1 MEQTKLRLPE
11 GCGYEA
17 LSLVTDDAEAVYA
30 LTRLPA
36 GEGEPDSSFHG
47 GIQQLLSASE
57 ERLITDSKAVFCD
70 GQLVAAVLVLLS
82 PVPHDDQVVSFLGAI
97 HPDQCNRGL
106 ELSLSEWVD
115 SRVRM
120 AQNANG
126 NPRRIRA
133 SCDPAKRSCVALLE
147 GLGFEPARY
156 FYRMCAALQESVH
169 EPALPSQVR
178 LASWDSSRGSQAL
191 EAFNNAFSGH
201 WGLPFLTQAMWDKTI
216 VGVPQF
222 RSDLSLMA
230 MSGSDVIGV
239 CINWVHPITEGSRRP
254 QGWIEAIGV
263 IPEWRGRGV
272 ADAMMARTLNE
283 FLKDRR
289 SQAALAV
296 DTQNMSGAL
305 RLYEKHGFVP
315 IKQTTMFEK
324 LLD

>member
-1 MEQTKLRLPE
+1 MEEPKLRLPE
-11 GCGYEA
+11 GCGYKA
-17 LSLVTDDAEAVYA
+17 RSLVADDAEAVYA
-30 LTRLPA
+30 LTRLPV
-36 GEGEPDSSFHG
+36 GQGTPDPSFYG

-57 ERLITDSKAVFCD
+57 ERLVTDSKAVFCD
-70 GQLVAAVLVLLS
+70 GQLVAAVLLLLS
-82 PVPHDDQVVSFLGAI
+82 PVPQDEQVVSFLGAI

-133 SCDPAKRSCVALLE
+133 SCDPAQRSCVALLE
-147 GLGFEPARY
+147 GLGFEPVRY
-156 FYRMCAALQESVH
+156 FHRMCVTLQESVH
-169 EPALPSQVR
+169 EPTLPSQVR
-178 LASWDSSRGSQAL
+178 LDSWDSSCSSQAL
-191 EAFNNAFSGH
+191 EAFNNAFTGH
-201 WGLPFLTQAMWDKTI
+201 WGLPLLTQAMWDKAF

-222 RSDLSLMA
+222 RPDLSLLA

-239 CINWVHPITEGSRRP
+239 CINWVLPITEGSRHP

-263 IPEWRGRGV
+263 ISEWRGRGV
-272 ADAMMARTLNE
+272 ADAMMVRTLNE
-283 FLKDRR
+283 FLKDKR
-289 SQAALAV
+289 SEASLAV
-296 DTQNMSGAL
+296 DTQNLSGAL

-315 IKQTTMFEK
+315 IKQTTMFER